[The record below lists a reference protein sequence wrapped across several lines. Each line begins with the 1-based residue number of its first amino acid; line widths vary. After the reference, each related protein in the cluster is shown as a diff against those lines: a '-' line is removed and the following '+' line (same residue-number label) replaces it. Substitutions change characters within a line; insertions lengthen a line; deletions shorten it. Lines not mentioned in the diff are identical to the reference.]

1 MIHSGSV
8 RARWFAPVPKD
19 GAVACFN
26 KELRMRIHIV
36 ANKKIGSARE
46 WVLRHGWKGWVGR
59 WLGGWR
65 PGDNNVGVAGPTVF

>member
-36 ANKKIGSARE
+36 ANILNLIEYIGSL
-46 WVLRHGWKGWVGR
+46 VITVVYWVGR
-59 WLGGWR
+59 SI
-65 PGDNNVGVAGPTVF
+65 